1 VRALRDVNNTAA
13 RVTRLPDEDPLARLA
28 GAPRVAGLALHCS
41 VFFRDA
47 GVRCARPASAS
58 ASTMV
63 QPQADSAHRYRYGRM
78 VVGHASFCLPRSA
91 RCIERHD
98 GALRFRRGHP
108 AARVTDETL

>member
-78 VVGHASFCLPRSA
+78 VVGHVFLPAEERPMHRASRWRVTLSA
-91 RCIERHD
+91 RPRPRLE
-98 GALRFRRGHP
+98 
-108 AARVTDETL
+108 